1 MGQGPAGHSA
11 PPRGLDRLHL
21 DGGAHPRPAE
31 GPRRLRE
38 APLAASSTASGL
50 VDDGSTRGYR
60 SRIPL
65 VAVDAVRVLP
75 SRRQR
80 RRWRVA
86 RHLLHQQQEEASV
99 LAASRR
105 TAGEGRGKS
114 DYPEI
119 TRVAARLAEV
129 SISAAREYMNE
140 LKSSA
145 GPYELVGQGRE
156 RKLQKR
162 LQRAS

>member
-1 MGQGPAGHSA
+1 MQDIYYTSSKKKQAFW
-11 PPRGLDRLHL
+11 RQVDELLER
-21 DGGAHPRPAE
+21 DG
-31 GPRRLRE
+31 
-38 APLAASSTASGL
+38 
-50 VDDGSTRGYR
+50 
-60 SRIPL
+60 
-65 VAVDAVRVLP
+65 
-75 SRRQR
+75 
-80 RRWRVA
+80 
-86 RHLLHQQQEEASV
+86 
-99 LAASRR
+99 
-105 TAGEGRGKS
+105 GKS